1 MKKNYLFLRD
11 PWKDVKNI
19 DSGWGNRLVCWEAAN
34 MINRAMGDT
43 HIIKVL
49 PAEYPELLI
58 VDFPNTE
65 YLTPDEWSKPSTSI
79 DNSTVSTW
87 LEEQQITLPNNVSYN
102 TNFDFKSSM
111 DIIQNFYN
119 KKFDVIPKLRF
130 RDENLYST
138 LRSYASDKIGIH
150 IRRGWGVKVTRKD
163 ISTIPKPYKKY
174 YELCPECDKTYPF
187 VRDEIYYDKI
197 DNFILEN
204 NDAKFFIGIDI
215 NEKAL
220 DYYKEKYPNRIVTF
234 SDIVKDNEEVIVKTK
249 ILERRLQLIDMGRIL
264 LDFFTLAYCKT
275 IVGSPASTWSWMAER
290 ILKKYE
296 FQKTFS
302 YEKRRII

>member
-1 MKKNYLFLRD
+1 MKKNYFFLRD
-11 PWKDVKNI
+11 PWKDVKNR

-34 MINRAMGDT
+34 IINRAMGDT

-49 PAEYPELLI
+49 PAEYPELSA

-65 YLTPDEWSKPSTSI
+65 YLTPDEWDKAYTPIDDSI
-79 DNSTVSTW
+79 VANW
-87 LEEQQITLPNNVSYN
+87 IEKQEITLPSNLSYM
-102 TNFDFKSSM
+102 TNFNFQSSM
-111 DIIQNFYN
+111 DIIHDFYN

-130 RDENLYST
+130 RDESLYKA
-138 LRSYASDKIGIH
+138 LRSYASEKIGIH
-150 IRRGWGVKVTRKD
+150 IRRGWGVKITRHD
-163 ISTIPKPYKKY
+163 ISTIPKPYNKY
-174 YELCPECDKTYPF
+174 YKPCPRCNKTYSF
-187 VRDEIYYDKI
+187 IKDEIYYDLI
-197 DNFILEN
+197 DNLILEN
-204 NDAKFFIGIDI
+204 NDAKFFIGIDV

-234 SDIVKDNEEVIVKTK
+234 SDIVKENEEVIKKSK

-275 IVGSPASTWSWMAER
+275 IIGSPASSWSWMAER

-302 YEKRRII
+302 FVEDRVI